1 MARANNGI
9 DYGKSTP
16 IPRAKVQKVPLA
28 NNPDVHNRM
37 GQGQIP
43 QGPVNPGHRMI
54 GCPPTA
60 PFSPHKGGLHA
71 RANSGP
77 TFSGVKRNAQGQ
89 AIGYLFLE
97 KGWANMQC
105 GRTCS

>member
-16 IPRAKVQKVPLA
+16 IPRGKVQKTPLA

-37 GQGQIP
+37 GQGQVP
-43 QGPVNPGHRMI
+43 QVPINPGHRLV
-54 GCPPTA
+54 GCPPTG
-60 PFSPHKGGLHA
+60 PFSPHKGGLHT

-77 TFSGVKRNAQGQ
+77 AFSGVKRNAQGQ
-89 AIGYLFLE
+89 AVGYLSLMTPS
-97 KGWANMQC
+97 NV
-105 GRTCS
+105 